1 MYHVSRF
8 LYSHLSFSE
17 SCIPDRLRIQ
27 KHLRL
32 YVWWKR
38 EGQRRRR
45 WGKLRQSNPAA
56 ARLDTDDG
64 EDRGGQQ
71 MQAHRDY
78 MKQQVSSAPSNQ
90 PQNQKTLIN
99 QNIPGGKRKEQGS
112 ARGKETASEDDDDS
126 AADIESDGGQ
136 DVPLPAKRTRR
147 IAPGNEQMESDS
159 NSHEVFKGRQ
169 TIGETPQAALLRQT
183 NAVED
188 PLEMAKEYVA
198 LTK

>member
-64 EDRGGQQ
+64 EDRGVQA

-112 ARGKETASEDDDDS
+112 ASGKETASEDDDDS
-126 AADIESDGGQ
+126 AADIEGDGGQ
-136 DVPLPAKRTRR
+136 DIPLPASGAQAESLLVTSRWSL
-147 IAPGNEQMESDS
+147 IA
-159 NSHEVFKGRQ
+159 
-169 TIGETPQAALLRQT
+169 T
-183 NAVED
+183 
-188 PLEMAKEYVA
+188 
-198 LTK
+198 LTKSSREGKLLEKLLKQLSSNR